1 VGLAQ
6 IRLFSFQEHGD
17 WSLRAWGVMLLVP
30 VAFLHRQRS
39 ELQRSELDATSELA
53 SENLNEVV
61 RRVNSAS
68 VDEINRVIRTLENVR
83 DMLSKEGER
92 VAREIAGYASL
103 GHSTT
108 AAMWVII
115 DNLKKW
121 KEAPEQSSRFRGI
134 DD

>member
-1 VGLAQ
+1 MAESPGPEKYAPPDRRPLEKQGEAD
-6 IRLFSFQEHGD
+6 R
-17 WSLRAWGVMLLVP
+17 

-92 VAREIAGYASL
+92 VIREISGYASL